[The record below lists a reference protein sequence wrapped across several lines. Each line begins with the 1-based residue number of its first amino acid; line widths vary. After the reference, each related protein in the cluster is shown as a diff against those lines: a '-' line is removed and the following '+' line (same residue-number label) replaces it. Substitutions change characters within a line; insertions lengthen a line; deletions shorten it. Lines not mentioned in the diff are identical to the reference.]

1 MAGITD
7 LQQLLSSMQPHL
19 VEDEFVFCS
28 VTGTV
33 EDYLSWKPLAI
44 FCEQEGLSLVVT
56 KQTAEQNCVEF
67 DNTYKQITLTVH
79 SSLDAV
85 GLTAAVS
92 TKLADHGI
100 SANVIAAFYHDHI
113 FVQSRHAD
121 KALKLLE
128 SW

>member
-7 LQQLLSSMQPHL
+7 LQQLLRSMQPHL
-19 VEDEFVFCS
+19 AEEEFVFCS
-28 VTGTV
+28 VTGSA
-33 EDYLSWKPLAI
+33 EDYFSWKPLAI
-44 FCEQEGLSLVVT
+44 FYEQEGISLVVT
-56 KQTAEQNCVEF
+56 KQTAEENYVEF

-113 FVQSRHAD
+113 FVQSRHAN